1 MSFWQRLLDSNQA
14 LPFIMA
20 KKLLANQQN
29 QCVLLRVPQ
38 SLIFGLFGCQVYV
51 RHVCPTMAQQVRHI
65 QFCAV
70 LRCATIH
77 CRSVL
82 PGRIAVP
89 HPVVCQ
95 RPGIRP
101 LVRTVLPK
109 ERLKSMN
116 IGIRGHIVRNKQLVP
131 TLDGSFSIP
140 QRLFCCSCLHRHAPD
155 TSALALDCQQSRP
168 LPRLHGSRIETAG
181 LMDT

>member
-1 MSFWQRLLDSNQA
+1 
-14 LPFIMA
+14 
-20 KKLLANQQN
+20 
-29 QCVLLRVPQ
+29 
-38 SLIFGLFGCQVYV
+38 
-51 RHVCPTMAQQVRHI
+51 MAQQVRYI

-109 ERLKSMN
+109 ERLKSMDM
-116 IGIRGHIVRNKQLVP
+116 GIRDHIVQDKQLMP
-131 TLDGSFSIP
+131 
-140 QRLFCCSCLHRHAPD
+140 
-155 TSALALDCQQSRP
+155 P
-168 LPRLHGSRIETAG
+168 LNSSLPVT
-181 LMDT
+181 